1 MPETVLFYSS
11 HHGVGRSNIAANL
24 AFLLAA
30 EGQRVG
36 IIDADMRSPAV
47 HYLFRLNEAEI
58 TYTFNDYL
66 EGKCNIEDAAYD
78 ITPRLE
84 ARVSGRIFLVPSLS
98 QVGEPVEQLANIQDA
113 ELLNIGCQRLV
124 KSFNLDAVLIDTQ
137 PGVNEKALIA
147 VTVSD
152 ILVVILRLNQRDY
165 QDTSVAVDI
174 IRQLDIPRILL
185 IINEAPK
192 TFDFSRIKAEVERIY
207 KCEVAAILPYVEEI
221 MILANQDIF
230 ALRYPNHPLTT
241 MLKQVTAKLV
251 V

>member
-192 TFDFSRIKAEVERIY
+192 TFDFNRIKAEVERIY